1 MPRLHILIGTALL
14 VGIAAGSPAMAQTT
28 GPHASTQFLRP
39 IAPPIGLPGPGYQP
53 DAMQQSQLQ
62 NYGNQLDE
70 RQRTEQ
76 FMTGPQAAER
86 QMRTQQRL
94 DQFGVTQGRLR

>member
-14 VGIAAGSPAMAQTT
+14 VGIAAGSPAMAQT

-53 DAMQQSQLQ
+53 DAVQQSQLQ

>member
-1 MPRLHILIGTALL
+1 MPRLRVLIEAALL
-14 VGIAAGSPAMAQTT
+14 VGITAGSPAMAQT
-28 GPHASTQFLRP
+28 GPHASTPLLKP
-39 IAPPIGLPGPGYQP
+39 IAPPVGLQGLGSQP
-53 DAMQQSQLQ
+53 DAVQQSQLQ

-76 FMTGPQAAER
+76 FMTGPLAAER

-94 DQFGVTQGRLR
+94 DQFSLTQGQMR

>member
-1 MPRLHILIGTALL
+1 MPRLRILIGTALL
-14 VGIAAGSPAMAQTT
+14 VGVAAGSPAMAQT
-28 GPHASTQFLRP
+28 GPHASTQLLRP
-39 IAPPIGLPGPGYQP
+39 IAPPVELRGLTSQP
-53 DAMQQSQLQ
+53 DAVQQTQLQ

-76 FMTGPQAAER
+76 FMTGPQAEER

-94 DQFGVTQGRLR
+94 DQFGVTQGQMR